1 MDGLDS
7 ELTFGY
13 YDKSKYTGDM
23 VWHPIL
29 HKLMF
34 GIQLDDIKV
43 NGKSMNICGNPGQA
57 KCLITVDSG
66 TSEMTMPQWAI
77 KKVIGKMPLKTN
89 SMRCQ
94 KPQEFGDLTFVI
106 NGFEYT
112 LPNDDWIEKVIEYD
126 SPQQMAQ
133 TNHGTNSLAQVGPMQ
148 TASFSHNQD
157 FAVDSFLQQIS
168 SS

>member
-34 GIQLDDIKV
+34 GIALDDIKV
-43 NGKSMNICGNPGQA
+43 NGKPMNICTDKNKQ
-57 KCLITVDSG
+57 CLITVDSG
-66 TSEMTMPQWAI
+66 TSEMTMPNWAI
-77 KKVIGKMPLKTN
+77 KKVIGKMPLKNNAMKCKNQTD
-89 SMRCQ
+89 
-94 KPQEFGDLTFVI
+94 FGELTFVI

-112 LPNDDWIEKVIEYD
+112 LPNDDWIEKAPPE
-126 SPQQMAQ
+126 
-133 TNHGTNSLAQVGPMQ
+133 T
-148 TASFSHNQD
+148 
-157 FAVDSFLQQIS
+157 
-168 SS
+168 

>member
-23 VWHPIL
+23 VWHPIM

-43 NGKSMNICGNPGQA
+43 NGVPLNICNNEGQQH
-57 KCLITVDSG
+57 CLLTVDSG
-66 TSEMTMPQWAI
+66 TSEMTMPSWAI
-77 KKVIGKMPLKTN
+77 KKVIGKMPLKNNPTK
-89 SMRCQ
+89 CQ
-94 KPQEFGDLTFVI
+94 NQADIGDLTFVI

-112 LPNDDWIEKVIEYD
+112 LPNDDWVEKTFDVE
-126 SPQQMAQ
+126 
-133 TNHGTNSLAQVGPMQ
+133 
-148 TASFSHNQD
+148 SFQSNN
-157 FAVDSFLQQIS
+157 A
-168 SS
+168 

>member
-1 MDGLDS
+1 MDEEMDGLDS

-43 NGKSMNICGNPGQA
+43 NGKSMHICGNKGQA

-66 TSEMTMPQWAI
+66 TSEMTMPSWAL
-77 KKVIGKMPLKTN
+77 KQVIGKMPLKTN
-89 SMRCQ
+89 PMVCKNQ
-94 KPQEFGDLTFVI
+94 TEFGDLSFII

-112 LPNDDWIEKVIEYD
+112 LPNDDWVNKVPDYD
-126 SPQQMAQ
+126 S
-133 TNHGTNSLAQVGPMQ
+133 NSA
-148 TASFSHNQD
+148 A
-157 FAVDSFLQQIS
+157 
-168 SS
+168 